1 MFTTVLT
8 MTAQVIV
15 LFFALYFAMGS
26 VLTNMIQV
34 RYRVISFVV
43 LLCILWLGLHRDTY
57 LPFLGSAAFPA
68 SLVLSERVPDNA
80 NIQVIVPM
88 PGVADG
94 TKLLY
99 WGAQPESKEKAVAE
113 NPWTAYSDYTNA
125 GVTTVREG
133 MATIRFNC
141 PGRYKVPLGIVPLKR
156 HLHYRLCCE
165 KNTLLGPVRTLWV
178 KC

>member
-1 MFTTVLT
+1 MIAIHIT
-8 MTAQVIV
+8 MMAQIVV

-26 VLTNMIQV
+26 VMTNMIQM
-34 RYRVISFVV
+34 RYRVISFIV
-43 LLCILWLGLHRDTY
+43 LLCILWLGLRRDTY
-57 LPFLGSAAFPA
+57 LPFLGSAAIPS
-68 SLVLSERVPDNA
+68 SLVLTERIPENA

-99 WGAQPESKEKAVAE
+99 WGAQSESKPGVAAE
-113 NPWTAYSDYTNA
+113 NPWTAYSDYSNS

-141 PGRYKVPLGIVPLKR
+141 PGRYKVPMGFAPLKR
-156 HLHYRLCCE
+156 HLHYRLCCD
-165 KNTLLGPVRTLWV
+165 KNTLMGPVKTLWV
-178 KC
+178 QC